1 MKPTE
6 SDTSEKAA
14 SSENNSVA
22 KSGVTMPAANAAA
35 DSPPTPDASDSHH
48 AAASDPK
55 DAEALSAVPDE
66 TVSGHSAKEAGTPWH
81 KGIDQ
86 RRKELARRIEYNRL
100 RRIRRHTVPGYVH
113 CKNCGETLR
122 GMYCH
127 RCGQYALDP
136 EQPFWKYF
144 KQYFENVYQFDS
156 KVWQTLWLLFRRP
169 GMLTLEFIA
178 GKINSYVHPLRLFMF
193 ISALF
198 FLAVAF
204 FIPENVDMA
213 LGPREKQ
220 LSELRN
226 PDVLRALQVSQGDDE
241 DYDLLRKDT
250 TVWVAG
256 AREEFRGLESIAGVI
271 DRPGRDTL
279 QVNIPLFLLEEGY
292 LTAAPRDS
300 IYWSN
305 DDPNRPTTLLDQD
318 AMQQLHREM
327 IYEEIIGW
335 FSQWLP
341 VILLLFI
348 PFFALLLKIFFHR
361 RSMFYMG
368 HFVTALHLH
377 SVQLILVFIM
387 LLGAQWITSPG
398 YYALLLLGFYLLHM
412 VFVFHRVYGDG
423 WAKTSFKALL
433 IHGFYMFVMS
443 VVLLGLFIWLILP
456 LMKENNWW

>member
-1 MKPTE
+1 
-6 SDTSEKAA
+6 
-14 SSENNSVA
+14 
-22 KSGVTMPAANAAA
+22 
-35 DSPPTPDASDSHH
+35 
-48 AAASDPK
+48 
-55 DAEALSAVPDE
+55 
-66 TVSGHSAKEAGTPWH
+66 
-81 KGIDQ
+81 
-86 RRKELARRIEYNRL
+86 
-100 RRIRRHTVPGYVH
+100 
-113 CKNCGETLR
+113 
-122 GMYCH
+122 MYCH

-169 GMLTLEFIA
+169 GILTLEFIA

-198 FLAVAF
+198 FLAVAL
-204 FIPENVDMA
+204 FIPENVDIA

-220 LSELRN
+220 LSELRD
-226 PDVLRALQVSQGDDE
+226 PDMLRALQVSQGDDE

-279 QVNIPLFLLEEGY
+279 QVRIPGFLLEEGY
-292 LTAAPRDS
+292 LVSAPGDS
-300 IYWSN
+300 IHWSSSS
-305 DDPNRPTTLLDQD
+305 PLRPESTKQD
-318 AMQQLHREM
+318 SEAQDLRREM
-327 IYEEIIGW
+327 VYAHIIGW
-335 FSQWLP
+335 FSKWLP

-361 RSMFYMG
+361 RKMFYMG
-368 HFVTALHLH
+368 HFVTALPLH
-377 SVQLILVFIM
+377 SVQLILVFIT
-387 LLGAQWITSPG
+387 LLGAQWIDRPG
-398 YYALLLLGFYLLHM
+398 CYALLLLGFYLLHM
-412 VFVFHRVYGDG
+412 VCVFHRVYGDG
-423 WAKTSFKALL
+423 WVKTSFKALL
-433 IHGFYMFVMS
+433 IHGFYMLVMS